1 MGVFTSGIIWRSPTV
16 QSHDYWS
23 KDHVSLHTVR
33 SDGINNV
40 GGEVEVEVT
49 EKHNAVFF
57 LTEN

>member
-1 MGVFTSGIIWRSPTV
+1 MGVFTSGIIRRSPTV

-57 LTEN
+57 LMEN